1 MGAGASVHSVAEEPR
16 LGAVLTLLW
25 IGIVAGTLDITEN
38 IIFNYFRGITP
49 KMIFQFIASGL
60 IGIRSIHLCAASVAL
75 GVVIHYCIALTWTAI
90 FYLVSRRIAV
100 LTRRPVISGL
110 VFGGIIYLVMNFVV
124 LPLTL
129 VPHVKA
135 ARTPAA
141 LISNVLALLVCMG
154 LPVSLLIRRYAPR
167 AEFP

>member
-1 MGAGASVHSVAEEPR
+1 MGADAGVLSAAERPR
-16 LGAVLTLLW
+16 ANAALTVMW
-25 IGIVAGTLDITEN
+25 IGLFAGTLDISEN

-60 IGIRSIHLCAASVAL
+60 IGMRSIHLGAASVAL

-90 FYLVSRRIAV
+90 FYLASRRIGV
-100 LTRRPVISGL
+100 LTQRPVISGL
-110 VFGGIIYLVMNFVV
+110 AYGGVIYLVMNLVV

-135 ARTPAA
+135 ARTPAV
-141 LISNVLALLVCMG
+141 LISNVLALLLCMG
-154 LPVSLLIRRYAPR
+154 LPVSLLVKRYIPP
-167 AEFP
+167 EIS